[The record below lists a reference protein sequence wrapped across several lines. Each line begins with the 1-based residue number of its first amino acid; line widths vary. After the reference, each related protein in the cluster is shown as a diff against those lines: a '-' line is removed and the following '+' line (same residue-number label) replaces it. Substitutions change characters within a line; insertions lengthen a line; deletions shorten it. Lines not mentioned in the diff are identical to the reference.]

1 MCYFLIFFTFIF
13 IESNLLG
20 GTITDHI
27 QEVIQVND
35 LIKQVKKKADLLREE
50 TTGSVKSGVN
60 LVGTSTDPCPGMMRL
75 AQG

>member
-50 TTGSVKSGVN
+50 TTGFVKLAGN